1 MRFSILAVLAF
12 LPVFLLA
19 LHAAAFADF
28 NEGRRAY
35 DKRDWKNAII
45 NLRPEAERGDDRA
58 MVILA
63 NMYSDGLGVQKDLK
77 EAFGLYHRAA
87 QKNNSAGI
95 IAVATMYQN
104 GFGVE
109 PNGKLSIDWFKR
121 SAELGHQ
128 TGAFFYA
135 VALYQGS
142 KGVTYDVK
150 PDHKEAYKW
159 FRIAAKS
166 DTNDRLKKAA
176 ATMAD
181 TLGKQLTGEDLTA
194 ADREVLLWKPKT
206 PEELGPFPEIL
217 QKQEMEKKAAA
228 PAADAV
234 KTPSAAEPPKVE
246 PSKAEDSAKEE
257 PVEAKPAQD
266 VTPQAPQ

>member
-1 MRFSILAVLAF
+1 MRFSILTKLAFVLAMV
-12 LPVFLLA
+12 LSVQS
-19 LHAAAFADF
+19 AAHADF

-58 MVILA
+58 MVILG
-63 NMYSDGLGVQKDLK
+63 NMYSDGLGVEKDLK

-104 GFGVE
+104 GFGVDA
-109 PNGKLSIDWFKR
+109 NSKLSIDWFKR

-142 KGVTYDVK
+142 KGKTYDVK
-150 PDHKEAYKW
+150 PNHKEAYKW

-166 DTNDRLKKAA
+166 DTNDKLKKVA
-176 ATMAD
+176 ATLGD
-181 TLGKQLTGEDLTA
+181 TLAKQLSGEELTS
-194 ADREVLLWKPKT
+194 ADREVMLWKPKAS
-206 PEELGPFPEIL
+206 EELGAFPEVL
-217 QKQEMEKKAAA
+217 QKQEQENKSAA
-228 PAADAV
+228 PV
-234 KTPSAAEPPKVE
+234 ETPKVE
-246 PSKAEDSAKEE
+246 ETKSEP
-257 PVEAKPAQD
+257 PVEKPADAKPAED
-266 VTPQAPQ
+266 VKTEAPQ

>member
-1 MRFSILAVLAF
+1 MRFSVRFSVCSSVLAALAF
-12 LPVFLLA
+12 VLLFQS
-19 LHAAAFADF
+19 AAFADF

-104 GFGVE
+104 GFGVD
-109 PNGKLSIDWFKR
+109 PNGKLGIDWFKR

-128 TGAFFYA
+128 TGAFFYG

-142 KGVTYDVK
+142 KGATYDVK

-176 ATMAD
+176 ATLGD
-181 TLGKQLTGEDLTA
+181 TLAKQLTGEDLTA

-206 PEELGPFPEIL
+206 PEELGPFPEVL
-217 QKQEMEKKAAA
+217 QKQALEKNGAA
-228 PAADAV
+228 P
-234 KTPSAAEPPKVE
+234 
-246 PSKAEDSAKEE
+246 AEDSAKPAPATETPATEAIKAEE
-257 PVEAKPAQD
+257 PAETKPAQD
-266 VTPQAPQ
+266 VTPEAPQ